1 MMVKMPDIFPL
12 SWAHLAALGT
22 AQATL
27 ILLPFG
33 LRPAMAPL
41 VLFILVCL
49 LAPLM
54 PRLGFFLPIISRG
67 PRRPAVALTFD
78 DGPDPEVTPRLLELL
93 DRHQAR
99 ATFFVTGVNAER
111 HPQLVREILA
121 RGHTIGN
128 HTYHHSPFV
137 MLQGSR
143 KLRREIVD
151 AQRVLKGFGVT
162 PRAFRPPVGVTN
174 PHLWRILLEEGMFCV
189 NFSCRA
195 LDFGNRRVDGLSA
208 RLLAQASPGDIILMH
223 DVAPKGADADRI
235 LEEFETFL
243 SGLRNKGLDILPLG
257 QLLGKEIMETGAPC
271 ADQHLARRFYDGLAA
286 GYDEEQFGSGVAVA
300 RRKELELFTARLP
313 TLFASGDRVL
323 DMGAGTGIFTL
334 PIARRCR
341 EVVAV
346 DISRKMLD
354 VLERKAAEAALTN
367 IRTQVVD
374 LEKFEPEGT
383 FSVVC
388 AFASLEYISD
398 LPALL
403 KRLAPHV
410 RAGGVIYL
418 IVARRSWIR
427 FFTRIGNAMR
437 QGLWMKAYGR
447 AEISEMLAAA
457 GFQPEEVSAHLFK
470 SWWSGGILLE
480 VVGRRRD
487 VTT

>member
-1 MMVKMPDIFPL
+1 MAEMSAICPL
-12 SWAHLAALGT
+12 SWAHLAALGSV
-22 AQATL
+22 QAAVV
-27 ILLPFG
+27 LLPFG
-33 LRPAMAPL
+33 WRPALVPL
-41 VLFILVCL
+41 VLFSLVCL
-49 LAPLM
+49 LAPFL
-54 PRLGFFLPIISRG
+54 PRLSFFLPVISRG
-67 PRRPAVALTFD
+67 PKRPAVALTFD

-99 ATFFVTGVNAER
+99 ATFFVTGSNAER
-111 HPQLVREILA
+111 HPQLVRAILA

-143 KLRREIVD
+143 KLRREITD

-174 PHLWRILLEEGMFCV
+174 PHLWRILLEEGMYCV

-195 LDFGNRRVDGLSA
+195 LDFGNRRIAGLAA
-208 RLLAQASPGDIILMH
+208 RLLRRASPGDIVLLH
-223 DVAPKGADADRI
+223 DVTPEGADTDRI
-235 LEEFETFL
+235 LAEFEALL
-243 SGLRNKGLDILPLG
+243 SGLRDKGLAVIPLG
-257 QLLGKEIMETGAPC
+257 QLLGKAVMETEASS

-300 RRKELELFTARLP
+300 RRRELELFTARLP
-313 TLFASGDRVL
+313 ELFSPEDRVL

-346 DISRKMLD
+346 DISRNMLD
-354 VLERKAAEAALTN
+354 LLEKKAAAAGLTN
-367 IRTQVVD
+367 IRTLVAD

-388 AFASLEYISD
+388 AFASMEYVAD

-403 KRLAPHV
+403 GRLARHV
-410 RAGGVIYL
+410 RPGGVLYL
-418 IVARRSWIR
+418 IVARRSLIR

-447 AEISEMLAAA
+447 AEISDMLSAA
-457 GFQPEEVSAHLFK
+457 GFEPEEVSGHLFK

-480 VVGRRRD
+480 VVGRRRGRP
-487 VTT
+487 